1 MSVFALADPHL
12 SFGVPQK
19 SMEAFGPLW
28 QNYTEKMEENWRAKI
43 EDEDLVLLPGD
54 ISWATRFED
63 ALVDLNWLHKL
74 PGTKVIIRGNHDFW
88 WTSPSKLKQLLPP
101 SIHFIQNNVFNW
113 NGISIGGARLWDT
126 EEFNFNG
133 YIHFQENPRAR
144 KRSVEE
150 LASQEEEGKKIFER
164 ELQRLEL
171 SLKQLDPN
179 ASLRIALT
187 HYPPVSA
194 DLKPS
199 RASEI
204 LEKYKIQICI
214 FGHLHNLKKDLPLF
228 GEARGVRY
236 ILSSCDYLDFD
247 PLRIL

>member
-1 MSVFALADPHL
+1 MAIFALADPHL

-28 QNYTEKMEENWRAKI
+28 QDYTDKIQSHWRNAI
-43 EDEDLVLLPGD
+43 TDRDLILIPGD
-54 ISWATRFED
+54 ISWATHFED
-63 ALVDLNWLHKL
+63 ALVDLNWIDQL

-88 WTSPSKLKQLLPP
+88 WTSPSKLKKNLPP
-101 SIHFIQNNVFNW
+101 SIHFIQNDVFNW
-113 NGISIGGARLWDT
+113 NGITIGGARLWDS
-126 EEFNFNG
+126 EEYNFHE
-133 YIHFQENPRAR
+133 YIHFQENPRAQR
-144 KRSVEE
+144 KSPEE
-150 LASQEEEGKKIFER
+150 FAAQKEADKKIFER

-179 ASLRIALT
+179 ARLRIALT

-199 RASEI
+199 RASTL
-204 LEKYKIQICI
+204 LEKYKVQICI

-228 GEARGVRY
+228 GEARGIRY
-236 ILSSCDYLDFD
+236 ILSSCDYLDFI